1 MSIQKKSLISA
12 LKTTKK
18 ANVASAEVAKG
29 EKLTSMRPAHAVV
42 NAKNLINPRSV
53 VSAKKNFISGKKM
66 IEPKR
71 FTNMKKTVE

>member
-18 ANVASAEVAKG
+18 ANVASTELVKG
-29 EKLTSMRPAHAVV
+29 ENRTSMKAPGGHAVM
-42 NAKNLINPRSV
+42 NAKKVFQPKQFL
-53 VSAKKNFISGKKM
+53 SGKKA

-71 FTNMKKTVE
+71 FTNMKKTMVE